1 MASMQASS
9 LPMIFI
15 VLWSSGYIGGA
26 IGILYA
32 EPFTMTFLRFALAGL
47 IMLGFALATRTPMPS
62 NLSQL
67 GHMAVVGFFM
77 QALQFGG
84 LYAGMK
90 AGVPAGQSALIVGL
104 MPVVVG
110 LLAGPLLGERV
121 GWRQWIGLALGLLGV
136 VFVLYEKVGVG
147 MAALG
152 GYAYTLAAL
161 FGITAGTLYQKKFC
175 GGFDLRTTG
184 FVQMTIGAVVMLGAA
199 WFTESMVIDWTPT
212 FIASVVWLAVMN
224 SIGAL
229 MLLYLMIRC
238 GEATKVASLFFLIPP
253 VTQIMASAMLG
264 EIPTPLAMVGFGL
277 ASLGVWL
284 ANRPMPKAAAPKVAM
299 PTPEPDMTPA
309 VAPRPVA

>member
-1 MASMQASS
+1 MQASS
-9 LPMIFI
+9 LPLIFI
-15 VLWSSGYIGGA
+15 VLWSSGYVGGA

-47 IMLGFALATRTPMPS
+47 IMLVFAIATRTPMPS
-62 NLSQL
+62 GLGPL

-121 GWRQWIGLALGLLGV
+121 GWRQWIGLGLGLVGV
-136 VFVLYEKVGVG
+136 VLVLADKVDVG
-147 MAALG
+147 FAALA
-152 GYAYTLAAL
+152 GYGYTLAAL
-161 FGITAGTLYQKKFC
+161 FGITAGTLYQKRFC

-184 FVQMTIGAVVMLGAA
+184 FVQMMVGAAVMLVAA
-199 WFTESMVIDWTPT
+199 WTTETMVIDWTPA
-212 FIASVVWLAVMN
+212 FIGSVVWLAVMN

-229 MLLYLMIRC
+229 MLLYIMMRR

-253 VTQIMASAMLG
+253 VTQIMASAVIG
-264 EIPTPLAMVGFGL
+264 EIPTLLAMVGFGL

-284 ANRPMPKAAAPKVAM
+284 ANRQVPKALAAPLR
-299 PTPEPDMTPA
+299 PTADVEPRRA
-309 VAPRPVA
+309 G